1 MPSQLT
7 ARATAYIRIGF
18 DTKECV
24 IPYPGSHSDCRGVT
38 PLCQQPGL
46 LDAVNAVQSGCRR
59 LCPSLLAPPP
69 PKSGARLCSFVF
81 STSCWCQPL
90 PGLIDSLYSRVAASS
105 PQVARAQGVGVEKSL
120 RSMKEERCPLLKFL
134 PHSRFVHI
142 KMSALH
148 ERGRQRR
155 TYTPVRRMRLC
166 LL

>member
-1 MPSQLT
+1 MCHPLSRQSFRLQRCHPPMPAART
-7 ARATAYIRIGF
+7 ARCSQRCA
-18 DTKECV
+18 E
-24 IPYPGSHSDCRGVT
+24 
-38 PLCQQPGL
+38 
-46 LDAVNAVQSGCRR
+46 R
-59 LCPSLLAPPP
+59 LPPFMSFTSRPPP